1 MAQLVGHLSADF
13 SSFTKAVD
21 TAVISLKGFE
31 GSASKV
37 GDSLQR
43 MADRFDGRKVI
54 QDAILMAEAVEKI
67 GGASKLTDKEL
78 QRLGSTAA
86 E

>member
-21 TAVISLKGFE
+21 NAVISLKGFE
-31 GSASKV
+31 TGAGKV

-54 QDAILMAEAVEKI
+54 QDAILMADAVEKI
-67 GGASKLTDKEL
+67 GGELFTIVHRPELVDALTD
-78 QRLGSTAA
+78 
-86 E
+86 